1 MVKMTIE
8 ALRLRNAV
16 AAIIAEGVCHKC
28 KLPYRE
34 HEKSARHNFD
44 NDSRLTA
51 RAVLEFLDK
60 RTPR

>member
-1 MVKMTIE
+1 MRMTIE

-16 AAIIAEGVCHKC
+16 AEIIAEGVCHKC
-28 KLPYRE
+28 KKPYRE

-51 RAVLEFLDK
+51 RAVLAFLEQ